1 MIRSQQTQEPSP
13 APKFLF
19 KDSGSSN
26 HFHTKKSSLILK
38 GVLMDDLYQ
47 NSSFSQLDEPD
58 PKEKTMDV
66 LTKDLDYMEKIKE
79 LQGYLDMVKKIA
91 KPGCSEEVLNVAL
104 SSMSSL
110 VNLLSSMSSRSKTL
124 ASL

>member
-79 LQGYLDMVKKIA
+79 LQGYLDMLFK
-91 KPGCSEEVLNVAL
+91 E
-104 SSMSSL
+104 
-110 VNLLSSMSSRSKTL
+110 
-124 ASL
+124 

>member
-1 MIRSQQTQEPSP
+1 
-13 APKFLF
+13 
-19 KDSGSSN
+19 
-26 HFHTKKSSLILK
+26 
-38 GVLMDDLYQ
+38 MDDLYQ

-58 PKEKTMDV
+58 PKETTTDM
-66 LTKDLDYMEKIKE
+66 LTKDLDHMEKIKE